1 MYYDGAKI
9 DIGRAVSMTGTG
21 LGCIAMPLM
30 YKGVINIRDVKELDA
45 GRIWAIV
52 FEGFTIIST
61 SVLALLVVPV
71 LYPQKVYYNM
81 NSFQVYNLLLK
92 KLLGQSEYAYIARF
106 VILMVFIVAVVV
118 MLESFMR
125 NICENIRGLVP
136 SLTNVGT
143 AVKLIIDIGVV
154 VLT

>member
-81 NSFQVYNLLLK
+81 NSFQVYNLLLR

-125 NICENIRGLVP
+125 NICEHIRGLVP
-136 SLTNVGT
+136 SLTFVGT